1 MCFGVC
7 TFFIP
12 LHKQGMFL
20 YIQKRPCERRA
31 LGYYNVR
38 YAHICKYWMMK
49 KENREKE
56 NKTEVLIIRLTKT
69 EKDVLKQA
77 AKNAHLSLSS
87 YSKHAI
93 FSQKIVSKTDVQ
105 TVFQLKKIGVNLNQ
119 LAKQINSLPSDNNIR
134 YALKRVSEYI
144 ENLDKITS
152 SIV

>member
-1 MCFGVC
+1 
-7 TFFIP
+7 
-12 LHKQGMFL
+12 
-20 YIQKRPCERRA
+20 
-31 LGYYNVR
+31 
-38 YAHICKYWMMK
+38 MMK
-49 KENREKE
+49 KENRGKE
-56 NKTEVLIIRLTKT
+56 NRTEVLIIRLTKT

-119 LAKQINSLPSDNNIR
+119 LTKQINSLPSDNNIR

>member
-1 MCFGVC
+1 
-7 TFFIP
+7 
-12 LHKQGMFL
+12 MFL

-49 KENREKE
+49 KENRGKE
-56 NKTEVLIIRLTKT
+56 NRTEVLIIRLTKT

-93 FSQKIVSKTDVQ
+93 FAQKIVSKTDVQ

-119 LAKQINSLPSDNNIR
+119 LAKQINSLPSDDNIR